1 MSEMQI
7 PDGISMADLQELADQ
22 ATQEPEKELN
32 NNEAL
37 CGRTIDQFRADIR
50 ADLEKLHAKY
60 KHPMFAKLIACDAIA
75 GLIGWH
81 NERALVAIEDND
93 NEKAGC
99 WFRDA
104 GKLQASIGELIDV
117 CMPDDFI
124 WESHHPKG

>member
-22 ATQEPEKELN
+22 ATQKPENELN
-32 NNEAL
+32 DKEAL

-50 ADLEKLHAKY
+50 ADLEKLHSKY
-60 KHPMFAKLIACDAIA
+60 QHPMFAKLIACDAIA
-75 GLIGWH
+75 GLINWH
-81 NERALVAIEDND
+81 NNQARMAIDND
-93 NEKAGC
+93 DIDKAGC

-124 WESHHPKG
+124 WESHNSNG